1 MISLLCFFLYEH
13 EEITKFCGFQPEM
26 CSAIGTTKK
35 EVAKAKDFIGKYV
48 ETEMGQEIGTIHAG
62 DYLVILLTKLF
73 IL

>member
-1 MISLLCFFLYEH
+1 
-13 EEITKFCGFQPEM
+13 M

-62 DYLVILLTKLF
+62 DYLVILLTELF